1 MAETSQTEMVT
12 LTIDG
17 MEVSVPKGTN
27 IIEAAKSL
35 EVEVPFY
42 CYHPHLSVPGNCR
55 ICQVE
60 VEGAPKLMIGCHTQV
75 TEGMVV
81 KTHNTSELVRET
93 QASTMELLLINHPL
107 DCTVC
112 DQAGHCK
119 LQDYHYEYN
128 AKPSRFLEEK
138 EHKPK
143 AVPLGST
150 VMLDAER
157 CIACTRCVRFCDEVT
172 ETGEIGLLNRGDR
185 YQIAVREGREL
196 DNPLSGTVVDL
207 CPVGALTHRHW
218 RFNTRIWYAN
228 PKDSICTGCSTGCNV
243 KAYERDGQVVQVKAR
258 LNSEVNKE
266 WLCDEGRY
274 GFDRFLPASR
284 VESPY
289 VQGAPASLEQALESL
304 TELKKG
310 KTLVLCAPDLTLED
324 LFIVDAF
331 TKKCLTDA
339 QWVTAVRK
347 RELTKVEEILVS
359 PDYAANM
366 AGAAFV
372 SGTSASQFNG
382 AGKGDGLRSALEE
395 EYAAAL
401 KLLKED
407 HFDNVLFVGDRS
419 LDERDVADM
428 ELLQALTRTP
438 FTVGILCDR
447 EGALFENARVVL
459 PGRSVLEKSGMF
471 INRDYRLQY
480 AQQVVP
486 IRDGTYQHWKALNL
500 MAQALGKKLVEA
512 ERDRD
517 LTTALLSSESGLSG
531 LSIRSMKQGGVD
543 LTTSS
548 PSSNGTTAANGHTG
562 VTVSERESERA

>member
-1 MAETSQTEMVT
+1 
-12 LTIDG
+12 
-17 MEVSVPKGTN
+17 
-27 IIEAAKSL
+27 
-35 EVEVPFY
+35 
-42 CYHPHLSVPGNCR
+42 
-55 ICQVE
+55 
-60 VEGAPKLMIGCHTQV
+60 
-75 TEGMVV
+75 
-81 KTHNTSELVRET
+81 
-93 QASTMELLLINHPL
+93 
-107 DCTVC
+107 
-112 DQAGHCK
+112 
-119 LQDYHYEYN
+119 
-128 AKPSRFLEEK
+128 
-138 EHKPK
+138 
-143 AVPLGST
+143 
-150 VMLDAER
+150 
-157 CIACTRCVRFCDEVT
+157 
-172 ETGEIGLLNRGDR
+172 
-185 YQIAVREGREL
+185 
-196 DNPLSGTVVDL
+196 
-207 CPVGALTHRHW
+207 
-218 RFNTRIWYAN
+218 
-228 PKDSICTGCSTGCNV
+228 V

-258 LNSEVNKE
+258 LNAEVNKE

-304 TELKKG
+304 AELKKG

-324 LFIVDAF
+324 LFTVDAF

-347 RELTKVEEILVS
+347 RELTKVEQILIS

-372 SGTSASQFNG
+372 SGTSADQFNG
-382 AGKGDGLRSALEE
+382 AGKGEGLRIALEE
-395 EYAAAL
+395 QYVGAL

-407 HFDNVLFVGDRS
+407 HFDNVVFVGDRS

-500 MAQALGKKLVEA
+500 MAQAFGKKLVEA

-531 LSIRSMKQGGVD
+531 ISIRLMKQGGVD
-543 LTTSS
+543 LTTSLLGS
-548 PSSNGTTAANGHTG
+548 DGTASANGHTG